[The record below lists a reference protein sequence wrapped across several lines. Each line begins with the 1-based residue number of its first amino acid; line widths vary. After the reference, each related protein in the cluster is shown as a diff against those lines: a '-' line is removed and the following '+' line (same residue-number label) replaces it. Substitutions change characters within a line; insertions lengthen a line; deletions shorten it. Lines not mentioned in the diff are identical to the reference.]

1 MDFFSGLKQ
10 AYDSLGTEISK
21 TFDSSAQENEGE
33 QGEKTALTPEVN
45 DGDSN

>member
-21 TFDSSAQENEGE
+21 TFDSSTQEAKGGE
-33 QGEKTALTPEVN
+33 QRETATPEVN
-45 DGDSN
+45 EGASN